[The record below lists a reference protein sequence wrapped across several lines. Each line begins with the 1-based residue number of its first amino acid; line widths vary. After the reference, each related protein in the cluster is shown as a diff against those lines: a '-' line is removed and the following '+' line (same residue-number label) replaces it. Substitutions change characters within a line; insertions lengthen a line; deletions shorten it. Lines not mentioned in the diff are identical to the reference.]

1 MMSSMAKFSHED
13 KYDENGRNKSRICCQ
28 FCSSVILSSSAGT
41 FLTHEFDLPH
51 MRSKRDEGEE
61 EKVEKLKDYWLVE
74 DMYTFE
80 NLHPWLNGMKKGYKW
95 SGYWMREVISSRKIN
110 AVESSIY
117 PRTSAPVGHWE
128 RHQLVEI
135 PMEKCKSFYDS
146 PAVVRA
152 STITTDKSN
161 FDASLRDIGVR
172 GETIRKI
179 ILGV

>member
-80 NLHPWLNGMKKGYKW
+80 NRKRKRLANKEVLIPELDCNSSCQRGNGK
-95 SGYWMREVISSRKIN
+95 ILSRK
-110 AVESSIY
+110 SQRYS
-117 PRTSAPVGHWE
+117 
-128 RHQLVEI
+128 
-135 PMEKCKSFYDS
+135 
-146 PAVVRA
+146 
-152 STITTDKSN
+152 
-161 FDASLRDIGVR
+161 R
-172 GETIRKI
+172 GSEN
-179 ILGV
+179 

>member
-80 NLHPWLNGMKKGYKW
+80 NMHALSVMLVNTRKLRWK
-95 SGYWMREVISSRKIN
+95 REVR
-110 AVESSIY
+110 AFVMEFF
-117 PRTSAPVGHWE
+117 RC
-128 RHQLVEI
+128 EI
-135 PMEKCKSFYDS
+135 PLK
-146 PAVVRA
+146 
-152 STITTDKSN
+152 
-161 FDASLRDIGVR
+161 G
-172 GETIRKI
+172 
-179 ILGV
+179 ILFAGGDV